1 MRPWPAAPPSRCPGM
16 TELTLKRV
24 DGDAFPF
31 FRTGQ
36 YVALQSKVGK
46 DLVSRPY
53 SIVSSSRQAL
63 ENVLVLGVADAGFE
77 QSKKCIIQ
85 ITPLKGLFFHCI
97 LGPRK
102 QVIQLF

>member
-1 MRPWPAAPPSRCPGM
+1 M

-46 DLVSRPY
+46 GLVSRPY
-53 SIVSSSRQAL
+53 SIVSISWQAL

-85 ITPLKGLFFHCI
+85 TTPLKGLFLCLCI

-102 QVIQLF
+102 QVSQLF